1 MSKQQTAKRSPR
13 EGGQGAQSQKESRE
27 ESRGET
33 REELKRR
40 VERLEVRSAFQ
51 EQLAQELSDQIYEL
65 HGVIGALKGE
75 LEALKR
81 RAQEGED
88 APSLGPALDPPPHY

>member
-13 EGGQGAQSQKESRE
+13 EGGQGAQSQAKARE
-27 ESRGET
+27 DT

-81 RAQEGED
+81 RAEEGEET
-88 APSLGPALDPPPHY
+88 PSLGPALDPPPHY